1 MRWKVMHVKRLKSGE
16 HGDILAG
23 TAQRLQE
30 IKKLQVA
37 GLICHDGDFVPSV
50 HYPPITRY
58 APIIEDEFFTSYTL
72 PKDGLL
78 DIYVHFPFCKQH
90 CTFCHYPAKLGPQIE
105 EKNRYL
111 TTLKR
116 EMTIYMDWLGI
127 DSIKARSILIGGGT
141 PTYLTPKQLEEFLQ
155 FFVELVDLVHCSQ
168 FNYDVDPSTLVGRT
182 GLERLR
188 IMKDY
193 GVDRLTI
200 GVQSFDDG
208 VLKIMNRPHDA
219 RTAVE
224 AIENSRQFGYQLNIE
239 FIFGHPGETLQ
250 NWITSIEK
258 AATLPVDEIQIYRL
272 KVLPYGDRQGNV
284 TRLRR
289 KDPLSIPSF
298 EETMMMKQVAINI
311 LKKHGFHENLRRVY
325 SKEKKHY
332 SHYAY
337 NQCCMLYDQIG
348 FGITAFSSLRDR
360 FGLNTQHFDEY
371 YTRIE
376 KGRLPLNRGI
386 VRNREMQVRWA
397 TVLPL
402 KNSEIKKTRFK
413 AVTGIDFDTI
423 FRAKIARLKAFGLI
437 EENEDIVRLTELGA
451 FVADEVVE
459 QFNANE
465 FMPFSSD
472 AYAPGLLHPYADNT
486 TRDALGSTAP
496 PVVSS
501 DATIGDL
508 PGDCAAGNRP

>member
-1 MRWKVMHVKRLKSGE
+1 MKVTHVKKLESGDHE
-16 HGDILAG
+16 DILAG
-23 TAQRLQE
+23 ATQRLQE
-30 IKKLQVA
+30 IKRLQAA

-58 APIIEDEFFTSYTL
+58 APITEEELFAGYTL
-72 PKDGLL
+72 PEDGLL

-90 CTFCHYPAKLGPQIE
+90 CTFCHYPAKLGRQTE

-111 TTLKR
+111 TALER
-116 EMTIYMDWLGI
+116 EMAIYLDRLGI

-141 PTYLTPKQLEEFLQ
+141 PTFLTPEQLDRFLR
-155 FFVELVDLVHCSQ
+155 FFSERVDLTHCSQ

-200 GVQSFDDG
+200 GVQSLDDG

-219 RTAVE
+219 RTAIE
-224 AIENSRQFGYQLNIE
+224 AIENSRRFGYQLNIE

-250 NWITSIEK
+250 NWIAVMEK
-258 AATLPVDEIQIYRL
+258 AATLPVDEIQLYRL

-298 EETMMMKQVAINI
+298 EETMIMKQAAIDI
-311 LKKHGFHENLRRVY
+311 LGKHGFHENLRRVY
-325 SKEKKHY
+325 AKKKKHY

-371 YTRIE
+371 YARIE

-402 KNSEIKKTRFK
+402 KNSEIKKARFEN
-413 AVTGIDFDTI
+413 ATGIAFDTI
-423 FRAKIARLKAFGLI
+423 FRAKVTRLKAFGLI
-437 EENEDIVRLTELGA
+437 EEDEDAVRLTELGA

-472 AYAPGLLHPYADNT
+472 AYAPGPLHPYADNT
-486 TRDALGSTAP
+486 AGDALGSTGP
-496 PVVSS
+496 PAASG
-501 DATIGDL
+501 DTTADDL
-508 PGDCAAGNRP
+508 PGGCTAGGRS